1 MKDSQLSSLLTPI
14 LGHYN
19 LELEEIDVMPAGKR
33 RLLRVV
39 VDGDG
44 PEGRGPLLD
53 DNAEA
58 TRAISAF
65 LDTSDV
71 VGSAAYTLEVSSRGV
86 TRPLTAPR
94 HWRRNRG
101 RLVKV
106 DLTDGSSVTGRIG
119 DSDEEAVELGVDE
132 TVRPIAYA
140 DVAKA
145 IVQVEFNRTTADAA
159 GDADDEDLVELDT
172 ASEEEV

>member
-1 MKDSQLSSLLTPI
+1 MKDNQLSSLLTPI
-14 LGHYN
+14 LAHFS
-19 LELEEIDVMPAGKR
+19 LELEDIDVMPAGKR

-44 PEGRGPLLD
+44 PDGRGPLLD
-53 DNAEA
+53 DIAEA

-71 VGSAAYTLEVSSRGV
+71 VGSSAYTLEVSSRGIN
-86 TRPLTAPR
+86 RPLTAAR

-119 DSDEEAVELGVDE
+119 ISDDEAVDLDVDGTE
-132 TVRPIAYA
+132 RRIAYGE
-140 DVAKA
+140 VAKA
-145 IVQVEFNRTTADAA
+145 IVQVEFNRPTADA
-159 GDADDEDLVELDT
+159 GTDDDEDLVELDT

>member
-14 LGHYN
+14 LAHFS
-19 LELEEIDVMPAGKR
+19 LELEEIDVIPAGKR

-53 DNAEA
+53 DIAEA
-58 TRAISAF
+58 TKAISAF

-71 VGSAAYTLEVSSRGV
+71 VGSSAYTLEVSSRGIN
-86 TRPLTAPR
+86 RPLTGER

-101 RLVKV
+101 RLVKA
-106 DLTDGSSVTGRIG
+106 DLSDGSSATGRIG
-119 DSDEEAVELGVDE
+119 TSDDEGVELDVDGTE
-132 TVRPIAYA
+132 RRIAYG
-140 DVAKA
+140 DVTKA
-145 IVQVEFNRTTADAA
+145 IVQVEFSRPTADAA
-159 GDADDEDLVELDT
+159 GDDDEDLVELDT

>member
-14 LGHYN
+14 LAHFG

-53 DNAEA
+53 DIAEA
-58 TRAISAF
+58 TSAISAF
-65 LDTSDV
+65 LDTSDL

-86 TRPLTAPR
+86 NRPLTAAR

-101 RLVKV
+101 RLVTAG
-106 DLTDGSSVTGRIG
+106 LADGSSVTGRIG
-119 DSDEEAVELGVDE
+119 DSDDEGVGLE
-132 TVRPIAYA
+132 IEGAERRIAYA

-145 IVQVEFNRTTADAA
+145 VVQVEFNRPKADAA
-159 GDADDEDLVELDT
+159 GDADEDIVELDA

>member
-1 MKDSQLSSLLTPI
+1 MKDSQLSTLLTPI
-14 LGHYN
+14 LEHFG
-19 LELEEIDVMPAGKR
+19 LELEDIDVMPAGKR

-53 DNAEA
+53 DIAEA
-58 TRAISAF
+58 TKAISAF

-71 VGSAAYTLEVSSRGV
+71 VGSAAYTLEVSSRGIN
-86 TRPLTAPR
+86 RPLTAER
-94 HWRRNRG
+94 HWRRNRE
-101 RLVKV
+101 RLVKA
-106 DLTDGSSVTGRIG
+106 DLADGSSVTGRIG
-119 DSDEEAVELGVDE
+119 ACDDEGVDLDIE
-132 TVRPIAYA
+132 GTERRIAYA

-145 IVQVEFNRTTADAA
+145 IVQVEFNRPKADAA

>member
-14 LGHYN
+14 LEHFS

-53 DNAEA
+53 DIAEA
-58 TRAISAF
+58 TKAISAF

-71 VGSAAYTLEVSSRGV
+71 VGSSAYTLEVSSRGIS
-86 TRPLTAPR
+86 RPLTAAR
-94 HWRRNRG
+94 HWRRNRD

-106 DLTDGSSVTGRIG
+106 DLGDGSSVTGRIG
-119 DSDEEAVELGVDE
+119 DSDDEGVELEIDE
-132 TVRPIAYA
+132 TVRRIAYA
-140 DVAKA
+140 EVAKA
-145 IVQVEFNRTTADAA
+145 IVQVEFNRPKADAA

>member
-1 MKDSQLSSLLTPI
+1 MKDNQLTSLLTPI
-14 LGHYN
+14 LEHFG
-19 LELEEIDVMPAGKR
+19 LELEDIDVMPAGKR

-53 DNAEA
+53 DIAEA
-58 TRAISAF
+58 TSAISAF

-71 VGSAAYTLEVSSRGV
+71 VGSSAYTLEVSSRGIN
-86 TRPLTAPR
+86 RPLTAQR
-94 HWRRNRG
+94 HWRRNRD

-106 DLTDGSSVTGRIG
+106 DLRDSSTVTGRIG
-119 DSDEEAVELGVDE
+119 DSDDEGVELEIDG
-132 TVRPIAYA
+132 TARRIAYA

-145 IVQVEFNRTTADAA
+145 IVQVEFNRPKADAA

>member
-14 LGHYN
+14 LAHYA
-19 LELEEIDVMPAGKR
+19 LELENIDVMPAGKR

-53 DNAEA
+53 DIAEA
-58 TRAISAF
+58 TKAISAF

-71 VGSAAYTLEVSSRGV
+71 VGSAAYTLEVSSRGIS
-86 TRPLTAPR
+86 RPLTLER
-94 HWRRNRG
+94 HWRRNRD
-101 RLVKV
+101 RLVKA

-119 DSDEEAVELGVDE
+119 EVDGDGVTLDVEGDPRRL
-132 TVRPIAYA
+132 AYG
-140 DVAKA
+140 DIAKA
-145 IVQVEFNRTTADAA
+145 IVQVEFNRASADAP
-159 GDADDEDLVELDT
+159 DDDEELVELDAT
-172 ASEEEV
+172 SEEEV